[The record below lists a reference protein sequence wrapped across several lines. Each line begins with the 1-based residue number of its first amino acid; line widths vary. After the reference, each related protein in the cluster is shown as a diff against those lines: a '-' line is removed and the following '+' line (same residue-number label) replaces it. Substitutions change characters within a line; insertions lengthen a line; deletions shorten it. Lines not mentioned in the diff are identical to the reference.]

1 MSDAGADWPFED
13 PRNTVA
19 LSLARV
25 TPGGGP
31 VLLVVRDADDGGFQ
45 FLDGGDCTNEQARV
59 VGLGRMVDA
68 DPTLRDLADLPPG
81 WRAWRTGVGG
91 RWTRVRDGGGA

>member
-1 MSDAGADWPFED
+1 MNANDDWPFDD

-19 LSLARV
+19 LTLARIS
-25 TPGGGP
+25 PGGGP

-45 FLDGGDCTNEQARV
+45 FLDGGDCPNDQARV
-59 VGLGRMVDA
+59 VGLGRMVDG

-81 WRAWRTGVGG
+81 WRAWRPAVGIP
-91 RWTRVRDGGGA
+91 WTRARSEV